1 MGSRGEL
8 DTFQPHA
15 GSCKGGCPSP
25 PLHRGTLRTGSRGE
39 RAAESNGSP
48 KESNFP
54 QRNDG
59 HEHTSA
65 GEARGPTLRSCG
77 LRLDVGS
84 GRLWGKSSVLSP
96 SLSCLL
102 RSGLRLFTEGWRK
115 GRSWGL
121 GVGGGRNWS
130 LGRPWASCPCPC
142 CVLVGLRAESVICT
156 SLWRFEVKV
165 KSPSQAGEGAAKT
178 RLAQTQSTTMSR
190 VGQLRGRWLGG
201 VGEQGHSAQESYP
214 EPQDQVLPA
223 THPCRG

>member
-1 MGSRGEL
+1 MRGAVRVGVL
-8 DTFQPHA
+8 L
-15 GSCKGGCPSP
+15 
-25 PLHRGTLRTGSRGE
+25 PLYTGALLGLGAEESE
-39 RAAESNGSP
+39 QQRATGAPKNLISP
-48 KESNFP
+48 KEMMATNIL
-54 QRNDG
+54 
-59 HEHTSA
+59 TSA
-65 GEARGPTLRSCG
+65 GEARGPTLGSCG